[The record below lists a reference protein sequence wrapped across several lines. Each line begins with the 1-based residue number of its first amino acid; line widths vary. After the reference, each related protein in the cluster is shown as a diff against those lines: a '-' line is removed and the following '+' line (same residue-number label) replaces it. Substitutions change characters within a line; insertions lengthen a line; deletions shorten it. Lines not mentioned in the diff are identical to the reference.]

1 MSDQENL
8 SGSTVSEQPS
18 SDCLKEPKRK
28 RVLAFLQ
35 DHALDGVLL
44 TLQQNFA
51 WYTDGGRSFVNIG
64 TEESIADLLIT
75 PSGDHLF
82 SNSTE
87 NIRLATEELPWKID
101 HAHLR
106 AWWEEEATAKD
117 VESLLGKRIGSDA
130 GPLRREFSRLR
141 YSLLPNE
148 VDRYRKLGKDT
159 AGTFWD
165 LARLLHPGMSE
176 RDVAAELS
184 AHLIRKGITPLVML
198 VAFDERA
205 SSYRHPLPTDK
216 KLKSFALVSVCARRH
231 GLIASVSRA
240 FSFGPVSRE
249 LLQRHRAVAT
259 LDAWLVTE
267 TMPGRRIADLFEGLV
282 RQYDHAGYPNEWQ
295 LHHQGGATGYAT
307 RDYRATS
314 ASDEVVQDYQA
325 FAWNPTITGAKSE
338 DTILA
343 SDGGIE
349 VLTADPR
356 WPTMEVE
363 LKGAKVLR
371 PDIFVLD

>member
-1 MSDQENL
+1 M
-8 SGSTVSEQPS
+8 
-18 SDCLKEPKRK
+18 
-28 RVLAFLQ
+28 
-35 DHALDGVLL
+35 LDGMLL
-44 TLQQNFA
+44 TLQRNFA
-51 WYTDGGRSFVNIG
+51 WYTDGGRSYVNIG

-87 NIRLATEELPWKID
+87 SIRLATEEIPWKID
-101 HAHLR
+101 HAHLSP
-106 AWWEEEATAKD
+106 WWEEGARTRNNG
-117 VESLLGKRIGSDA
+117 SQFGNRIGSDA

-159 AGTFWD
+159 AEVFWD
-165 LARLLHPGMSE
+165 LARFLRTGMTE
-176 RDVAAELS
+176 RDLAAELS
-184 AHLIRKGITPLVML
+184 AGLFRKGMFPLVML

-205 SSYRHPLPTDK
+205 FSYRHPLPTDN
-216 KLKSFALVSVCARRH
+216 KLKNLALVSVCARRY

-240 FSFGPVSRE
+240 FSLGRVSND
-249 LLQRHRAVAT
+249 LLKRHRAVAT
-259 LDAWLVTE
+259 LDGWLIGE
-267 TMPGRRIADLFEGLV
+267 TTPGRRIPDLFEGLKE
-282 RQYDHAGYPNEWQ
+282 QYAEVGFANEWQ

-314 ASDEVVQDYQA
+314 TSDEVVQDNQA
-325 FAWNPTITGAKSE
+325 FAWNPSITGAKSE

-343 SDGGIE
+343 APGGIE
-349 VLTADPR
+349 ILSADPR
-356 WPTMEVE
+356 WPNIEVE
-363 LKGAKVLR
+363 VKGAKVLR

>member
-8 SGSTVSEQPS
+8 SRSTVSEEPS
-18 SDCLKEPKRK
+18 SDFSKEVKRK

-51 WYTDGGRSFVNIG
+51 WYTDGGRSYVNVG

-87 NIRLATEELPWKID
+87 NIRLATEEIPWKVD
-101 HAHLR
+101 HAHLSP
-106 AWWEEEATAKD
+106 WWEDGARTRNIGSEFGD
-117 VESLLGKRIGSDA
+117 RIGSDA

-148 VDRYRKLGKDT
+148 VERYRKLGTDT
-159 AGTFWD
+159 AAAFWD
-165 LARLLHPGMSE
+165 LARFLRTGMTE
-176 RDVAAELS
+176 RDLAAELS
-184 AHLIRKGITPLVML
+184 AQLIRKGMFPLVML
-198 VAFDERA
+198 VAFDARA
-205 SSYRHPLPTDK
+205 SSYRHPLPTDN
-216 KLKSFALVSVCARRH
+216 KLKNLALVSVCARRY
-231 GLIASVSRA
+231 GLIVSVSRA
-240 FSFGPVSRE
+240 FSLGPVPDE
-249 LLQRHRAVAT
+249 LLKKHRAVAA
-259 LDAWLVTE
+259 LDAWLIGKT
-267 TMPGRRIADLFEGLV
+267 TPGRRIPDLFEGLKE
-282 RQYDHAGYPNEWQ
+282 QYAEVGFANEWQ

-314 ASDEVVQDYQA
+314 TSDEVVQDNQA
-325 FAWNPTITGAKSE
+325 FAWNPSITGAKSE

-343 SDGGIE
+343 VSGGIE
-349 VLTADPR
+349 ILTADPR

-363 LKGAKVLR
+363 VKGANVLR